1 MKNNTFKLSHSVL
14 ATAVLLLVEAAL
26 FYFGA
31 PKSIQEVVVLG
42 VAAIGAVINIYVA
55 TEVIEEVKG
64 RTHMFVILT
73 IVMIQFILF
82 FAFEY
87 FFLYLVQPASF
98 PNLTADPVTF
108 VLHSVMVFVFNPLYL
123 PATAAGR
130 SLLLVN
136 TFGALGLALFV
147 LQNIS
152 QFRAKSLDKVK

>member
-1 MKNNTFKLSHSVL
+1 
-14 ATAVLLLVEAAL
+14 VLLLVEAAL

-130 SLLLVN
+130 SLLLIN

>member
-130 SLLLVN
+130 SLLLIN